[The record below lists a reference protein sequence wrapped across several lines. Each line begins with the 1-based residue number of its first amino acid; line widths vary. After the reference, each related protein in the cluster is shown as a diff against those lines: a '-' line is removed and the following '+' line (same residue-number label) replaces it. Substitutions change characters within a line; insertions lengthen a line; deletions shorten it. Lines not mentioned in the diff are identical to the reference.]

1 MSDNMDNRPTG
12 QPTPA
17 PAQPM
22 GQPQQP
28 IAQPA
33 PVQPTAQPQPAPVQP
48 AAQPVSAPVQAPAPA
63 KPASPAPAP
72 KTPTAP
78 DKPTSATQ
86 AGSDNKNNNNNTP
99 PKKKKKKK
107 KRKSDWGGRLIT
119 AILSIILG
127 FVLGVGSVFG
137 TVSAIIYSIG
147 TQPVDETVELVDT
160 IVPTLNLSELLFDDE
175 GGILSE
181 QYANKKIMDLVG
193 DVADAISGLA
203 NEKTTIKNVTDISP
217 FVGVQLQKLI
227 GTVRNDFGIPLDYET
242 LLNTT
247 IAGGVKEEG
256 SLTKQLLDDVMNT
269 QLCSLLE
276 TFLGGE
282 EMNPILKYLCYGK
295 LGVDYTLD
303 ENGNPKPIVEGDKF
317 LTIKELASEGGEEVL
332 YGLEIAALLSIDEY
346 DPTDPIHAILFKN
359 DENGEK
365 IPVAIN
371 DLIHDSQTIINGIKI
386 AEILGETEYDPTDP
400 IHSIIFKNDIDA
412 DGNPV
417 KVPVSVG
424 DFIDDSQTIINGI
437 KIAEILG
444 ETEYDSTD
452 PIHAILFKDSTDADG
467 NPVKVPVSV
476 GDFMGDSQT
485 IIDGIKIAEI
495 LGEGTYDPTNSMHA
509 ILFKDSTDA
518 DGNSIKVPV
527 TVADLTGDFIDSI
540 KVAEILGEGTYDPT
554 NPMHAILFKDDTN
567 GDKVPVALKDLTG
580 DFIDNIKVAEILG
593 ETIYD
598 STNPMHA
605 ILFKDGTDADGNSI
619 KVPVA
624 LKELTGDFINN
635 IKVAEILGISPDD
648 DNTLTSILYDE
659 AGNALTINDLSEFD
673 LNGIKLSEV
682 LTLKKETSEVL
693 LSIVFKGEYK
703 LEGSG
708 DDAVYVPIDDKEENA
723 SRTIGELTTDMTT
736 IINGIKLDSVL
747 TVDETTHPALLSI
760 IYVNGDKTNPRTIEM
775 LSSDSASIINGIKL
789 KDVIG
794 ESNTNPVIKS
804 LLTTTNDEGD
814 EIDTTLAHLTDEEQ
828 SKKIINSIK
837 LDSVITVDET
847 THSALLSIIYVN
859 GDKTKPRT
867 IEMLSTDSTSIING
881 IKLKDVIGADNTNLV
896 IKSLLTTTDSEG
908 NEIPTTLAHLTN
920 SAESEKIINGI
931 KLKDV
936 IGESNTNPVIKSLL
950 TTTDSEGN
958 EIPTTLAHL
967 TNSAE
972 SEKLIN
978 NIKLADVIETDDKMM
993 KSILFVDSDENKPR
1007 TLGDFTG
1014 GGAQDIINTIKL
1026 ADVLNITD
1034 DSHPA
1039 LIFLAYGS
1047 NEITGTPRTLG
1058 QIRTMGDDLINDI
1071 PLSYIITPD
1080 MNSTIVC
1087 YLLYGKEGIHYT
1099 AKTKVENGAT
1109 IKYAEPL
1116 QRHIIINGGVAY
1128 NEYGEAI
1135 SSTSYTLNG
1144 TSTYTELNGDG
1155 DEDNVTYNLTAG
1167 TRADGTA
1174 VYYLSKDGETVY
1186 FTECTLKEFATD
1198 SNSLTKLTA
1207 RLTAG
1212 DILGDE
1218 IDTNPMLKHL
1228 KDTPINELGAAVE
1241 TLTFEQVFYDQIYRK
1256 NASGQ
1261 FVDENDNVV
1270 SEDNRVLGDIWH
1282 YMLTGLVT
1290 DEYGNQVYEADGVT
1304 PKKDN
1309 FADKYSIVNDMDKLI
1324 ENMKREV
1331 HDATLDRLA
1340 HDKILQISDSILNDT
1355 IITEIRAGGITFTVD
1370 VPSSANIP
1378 TNARIG
1384 SLTTEQ
1390 ILVYV
1395 EALLAT
1401 IDKINSFS

>member
-1 MSDNMDNRPTG
+1 M
-12 QPTPA
+12 
-17 PAQPM
+17 
-22 GQPQQP
+22 
-28 IAQPA
+28 
-33 PVQPTAQPQPAPVQP
+33 
-48 AAQPVSAPVQAPAPA
+48 
-63 KPASPAPAP
+63 
-72 KTPTAP
+72 
-78 DKPTSATQ
+78 
-86 AGSDNKNNNNNTP
+86 
-99 PKKKKKKK
+99 
-107 KRKSDWGGRLIT
+107 IT

-295 LGVDYTLD
+295 LDVDYTLD
-303 ENGNPKPIVEGDKF
+303 ENGKPKPIVEGDKF

-371 DLIHDSQTIINGIKI
+371 DLIHDSKTIINGIKL

-518 DGNSIKVPV
+518 DGNPVKVPV

-605 ILFKDGTDADGNSI
+605 ILFKDDTNGD

-659 AGNALTINDLSEFD
+659 AGNALTINELSEFD

-775 LSSDSASIINGIKL
+775 LSSNSDTIINGIKL
-789 KDVIG
+789 SDVI
-794 ESNTNPVIKS
+794 
-804 LLTTTNDEGD
+804 D
-814 EIDTTLAHLTDEEQ
+814 A
-828 SKKIINSIK
+828 
-837 LDSVITVDET
+837 
-847 THSALLSIIYVN
+847 
-859 GDKTKPRT
+859 
-867 IEMLSTDSTSIING
+867 STASP
-881 IKLKDVIGADNTNLV
+881 V

-920 SAESEKIINGI
+920 SADSEKLINNI
-931 KLKDV
+931 KLSDV
-936 IGESNTNPVIKSLL
+936 IDASTASPVIKSLL

-993 KSILFVDSDENKPR
+993 KSILYVDGDTSKPR

-1014 GGAQDIINTIKL
+1014 GGAQDIINGIKL

-1099 AKTKVENGAT
+1099 VKTKVENSAT
-1109 IKYAEPL
+1109 VKYAEML
-1116 QRHIIINGGVAY
+1116 QRHIIIEGGKPY
-1128 NEYGEAI
+1128 NAYGEAI
-1135 SSTSYTLNG
+1135 SSSVGTLNG
-1144 TSTYTELNGDG
+1144 TSTYTELNGEG
-1155 DEDNVTYNLTAG
+1155 DEDNVTYTLTAG

-1241 TLTFEQVFYDQIYRK
+1241 ALTFEQVFYDQIYRK

-1282 YMLTGLVT
+1282 YMLTAE
-1290 DEYGNQVYEADGVT
+1290 DEHGNKYNAANE
-1304 PKKDN
+1304 
-1309 FADKYSIVNDMDKLI
+1309 YSIVNDMDKLI

-1340 HDKILQISDSILNDT
+1340 HDKILQISNSILNDT

-1401 IDKINSFS
+1401 IDTINSFS

>member
-1 MSDNMDNRPTG
+1 MSENMDNRPTG

-33 PVQPTAQPQPAPVQP
+33 PVQPAAQPQPTAQPAPVQPAAQPAPVQPTAQPAPVQP
-48 AAQPVSAPVQAPAPA
+48 AAQPVSAPVQAPALA

-72 KTPTAP
+72 TTPTAP

-86 AGSDNKNNNNNTP
+86 AGSDTKNNNNNTP
-99 PKKKKKKK
+99 PKKKKK

-303 ENGNPKPIVEGDKF
+303 ENGKPKPIVEGDKF

-371 DLIHDSQTIINGIKI
+371 DLIHDSKTIINGIKL

-567 GDKVPVALKDLTG
+567 GDKGPVALKDLTG

-605 ILFKDGTDADGNSI
+605 ILFKDDAHGD

-659 AGNALTINDLSEFD
+659 AGNALTINELSEFD

-775 LSSDSASIINGIKL
+775 LSSNSDTIINGIKL
-789 KDVIG
+789 SDVI
-794 ESNTNPVIKS
+794 
-804 LLTTTNDEGD
+804 D
-814 EIDTTLAHLTDEEQ
+814 A
-828 SKKIINSIK
+828 
-837 LDSVITVDET
+837 
-847 THSALLSIIYVN
+847 
-859 GDKTKPRT
+859 
-867 IEMLSTDSTSIING
+867 STAS
-881 IKLKDVIGADNTNLV
+881 
-896 IKSLLTTTDSEG
+896 
-908 NEIPTTLAHLTN
+908 
-920 SAESEKIINGI
+920 
-931 KLKDV
+931 
-936 IGESNTNPVIKSLL
+936 PVIKSLL

-967 TNSAE
+967 TNSAD

-978 NIKLADVIETDDKMM
+978 NIKLSDVIDASTASPVIKSLLTTTD
-993 KSILFVDSDENKPR
+993 SEGNEIPTTLAHLTNSADSEK
-1007 TLGDFTG
+1007 L
-1014 GGAQDIINTIKL
+1014 INNIKL
-1026 ADVLNITD
+1026 
-1034 DSHPA
+1034 S
-1039 LIFLAYGS
+1039 
-1047 NEITGTPRTLG
+1047 
-1058 QIRTMGDDLINDI
+1058 
-1071 PLSYIITPD
+1071 
-1080 MNSTIVC
+1080 
-1087 YLLYGKEGIHYT
+1087 
-1099 AKTKVENGAT
+1099 
-1109 IKYAEPL
+1109 
-1116 QRHIIINGGVAY
+1116 
-1128 NEYGEAI
+1128 
-1135 SSTSYTLNG
+1135 
-1144 TSTYTELNGDG
+1144 
-1155 DEDNVTYNLTAG
+1155 
-1167 TRADGTA
+1167 
-1174 VYYLSKDGETVY
+1174 
-1186 FTECTLKEFATD
+1186 
-1198 SNSLTKLTA
+1198 
-1207 RLTAG
+1207 
-1212 DILGDE
+1212 
-1218 IDTNPMLKHL
+1218 
-1228 KDTPINELGAAVE
+1228 
-1241 TLTFEQVFYDQIYRK
+1241 
-1256 NASGQ
+1256 
-1261 FVDENDNVV
+1261 
-1270 SEDNRVLGDIWH
+1270 
-1282 YMLTGLVT
+1282 
-1290 DEYGNQVYEADGVT
+1290 
-1304 PKKDN
+1304 
-1309 FADKYSIVNDMDKLI
+1309 
-1324 ENMKREV
+1324 
-1331 HDATLDRLA
+1331 
-1340 HDKILQISDSILNDT
+1340 
-1355 IITEIRAGGITFTVD
+1355 
-1370 VPSSANIP
+1370 
-1378 TNARIG
+1378 
-1384 SLTTEQ
+1384 
-1390 ILVYV
+1390 
-1395 EALLAT
+1395 
-1401 IDKINSFS
+1401 

>member
-1 MSDNMDNRPTG
+1 M
-12 QPTPA
+12 
-17 PAQPM
+17 
-22 GQPQQP
+22 
-28 IAQPA
+28 
-33 PVQPTAQPQPAPVQP
+33 
-48 AAQPVSAPVQAPAPA
+48 
-63 KPASPAPAP
+63 
-72 KTPTAP
+72 
-78 DKPTSATQ
+78 
-86 AGSDNKNNNNNTP
+86 
-99 PKKKKKKK
+99 
-107 KRKSDWGGRLIT
+107 IT

-371 DLIHDSQTIINGIKI
+371 DLIHDSKTIINGIKI

-540 KVAEILGEGTYDPT
+540 KVAEILGETEYDST

-605 ILFKDGTDADGNSI
+605 ILFKDDTNGD

-747 TVDETTHPALLSI
+747 TVDENTHPALLSI

-775 LSSDSASIINGIKL
+775 LSSDSDTIINGIKL
-789 KDVIG
+789 SDVID
-794 ESNTNPVIKS
+794 ESTASP
-804 LLTTTNDEGD
+804 
-814 EIDTTLAHLTDEEQ
+814 
-828 SKKIINSIK
+828 
-837 LDSVITVDET
+837 
-847 THSALLSIIYVN
+847 
-859 GDKTKPRT
+859 
-867 IEMLSTDSTSIING
+867 
-881 IKLKDVIGADNTNLV
+881 V

-920 SAESEKIINGI
+920 SADSEKLINNI
-931 KLKDV
+931 KLSDV
-936 IGESNTNPVIKSLL
+936 IDASTASPVIKSLL

-1058 QIRTMGDDLINDI
+1058 EIRTMGDDLINDI

-1087 YLLYGKEGIHYT
+1087 YLLYGKEGIHY
-1099 AKTKVENGAT
+1099 KKVGD
-1109 IKYAEPL
+1109 KAEML
-1116 QRHIIINGGVAY
+1116 QRHIIIEGGKPY
-1128 NEYGEAI
+1128 NAYGEAI
-1135 SSTSYTLNG
+1135 SSSVGTLNG
-1144 TSTYTELNGDG
+1144 TSTYTELNGEG

-1241 TLTFEQVFYDQIYRK
+1241 ALTFEQVFYDQIYRK

-1282 YMLTGLVT
+1282 YMLTGE
-1290 DEYGNQVYEADGVT
+1290 DEHGNKYNAANE
-1304 PKKDN
+1304 
-1309 FADKYSIVNDMDKLI
+1309 YSIVNDMDKLI

-1401 IDKINSFS
+1401 IDTINSFS

>member
-1 MSDNMDNRPTG
+1 M
-12 QPTPA
+12 
-17 PAQPM
+17 
-22 GQPQQP
+22 
-28 IAQPA
+28 
-33 PVQPTAQPQPAPVQP
+33 
-48 AAQPVSAPVQAPAPA
+48 
-63 KPASPAPAP
+63 
-72 KTPTAP
+72 
-78 DKPTSATQ
+78 
-86 AGSDNKNNNNNTP
+86 
-99 PKKKKKKK
+99 
-107 KRKSDWGGRLIT
+107 IT

-295 LGVDYTLD
+295 LDVDYTLD
-303 ENGNPKPIVEGDKF
+303 ENGKPQPIVEGDKF

-371 DLIHDSQTIINGIKI
+371 DLIHDSKTIINGIKL

-476 GDFMGDSQT
+476 GDFIDDSQT

-518 DGNSIKVPV
+518 DGNPVKVPV

-605 ILFKDGTDADGNSI
+605 ILFKDDTNGD

-747 TVDETTHPALLSI
+747 TVDENTHPALLSI

-775 LSSDSASIINGIKL
+775 LSSNSDTIINGIKL
-789 KDVIG
+789 SDVI
-794 ESNTNPVIKS
+794 
-804 LLTTTNDEGD
+804 D
-814 EIDTTLAHLTDEEQ
+814 A
-828 SKKIINSIK
+828 
-837 LDSVITVDET
+837 
-847 THSALLSIIYVN
+847 
-859 GDKTKPRT
+859 
-867 IEMLSTDSTSIING
+867 STASP
-881 IKLKDVIGADNTNLV
+881 V

-920 SAESEKIINGI
+920 SADSEKLINNI
-931 KLKDV
+931 KLSDV
-936 IGESNTNPVIKSLL
+936 IDESTASPVIKSLL
-950 TTTDSEGN
+950 TTTNDEGD

-1058 QIRTMGDDLINDI
+1058 EIRTMGDDLINDI

-1087 YLLYGKEGIHYT
+1087 YLLYGKEGIHYN
-1099 AKTKVENGAT
+1099 KVGD
-1109 IKYAEPL
+1109 KAEML
-1116 QRHIIINGGVAY
+1116 QRHIIIEGGKPY
-1128 NEYGEAI
+1128 NAYGEAI
-1135 SSTSYTLNG
+1135 SSSVGTLNG
-1144 TSTYTELNGDG
+1144 TSTYTELNGEG
-1155 DEDNVTYNLTAG
+1155 DKDNVTYNLTAG

-1174 VYYLSKDGETVY
+1174 VYYLSKDGEKVY

-1218 IDTNPMLKHL
+1218 INSNKMLKYL
-1228 KDTPINELGAAVE
+1228 ADTPIDQLSTAIKDLKFA
-1241 TLTFEQVFYDQIYRK
+1241 QVFAEDIYDEHGNLKSVWKYML
-1256 NASGQ
+1256 
-1261 FVDENDNVV
+1261 VDNGVDKSNEYT
-1270 SEDNRVLGDIWH
+1270 VLGDMNKLVNNMINNVQKAKLRDLRNDGILDFSTT
-1282 YMLTGLVT
+1282 MLDTKIILKVYTFDVT
-1290 DEYGNQVYEADGVT
+1290 INGVPASSIYDENT
-1304 PKKDN
+1304 
-1309 FADKYSIVNDMDKLI
+1309 
-1324 ENMKREV
+1324 
-1331 HDATLDRLA
+1331 TLGD
-1340 HDKILQISDSILNDT
+1340 
-1355 IITEIRAGGITFTVD
+1355 
-1370 VPSSANIP
+1370 
-1378 TNARIG
+1378 
-1384 SLTTEQ
+1384 LTTEEM
-1390 ILVYV
+1390 IAYIDG
-1395 EALLAT
+1395 LLAELHNAG
-1401 IDKINSFS
+1401 I